1 MADKMEFDW
10 AGISGSAVEKLRK
23 PKTPPPPP
31 ASIVA
36 LAQRSWDGVPGPDGE
51 KLHVLRHQFKAEEG
65 KKAEAFGKLLKAAGP
80 YTDPPTSVSVV
91 TDPDETGNTLLY
103 AWRAGVRRGRAASA
117 S

>member
-1 MADKMEFDW
+1 MAKTEFEW

-31 ASIVA
+31 AAIVA
-36 LAQRSWDGVPGPDGE
+36 LAQRSWDGVEGPDGT
-51 KLHVLRHQFKAEEG
+51 KLHVLRHQFGATEG
-65 KKAEAFGKLLKAAGP
+65 AKAEAFGKLLKAAGP

-91 TDPDETGNTLLY
+91 TDPDEDGNTLLY
-103 AWRAGVRRGRAASA
+103 AWRAGVRRGRAASNG